1 MFRRRDGEPI
11 VLERK
16 EHYEGGTPDQTT
28 LLIKNS
34 TRHDHGLYTCELE
47 NSVGKGNSSN
57 GVYVNIQC
65 EYLPPGTWHLACFD
79 AHLES

>member
-1 MFRRRDGEPI
+1 MGRRRRDGEV
-11 VLERK
+11 VLLDRK
-16 EHYEGGTPDQTT
+16 DHYEGGTVDQTT

-34 TRHDHGLYTCELE
+34 TRHDHGMYTCELE

-65 EYLPPGTWHLACFD
+65 KWAGNPNFLNRFEFYF
-79 AHLES
+79 S